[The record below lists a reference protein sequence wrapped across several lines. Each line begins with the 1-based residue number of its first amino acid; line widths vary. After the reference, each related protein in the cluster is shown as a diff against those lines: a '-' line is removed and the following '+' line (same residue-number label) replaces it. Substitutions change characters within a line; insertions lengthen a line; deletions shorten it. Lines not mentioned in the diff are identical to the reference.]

1 MTPATVRRVVR
12 RVLPSEHQEQTAVLS
27 WCAAMRAS
35 LPDLDLLYAIP
46 NGARTTMGMAK
57 KLKAEGVKTGVPD
70 LCLPVAR
77 GGYHA
82 LYIEMKRQR
91 LGQLS
96 PAQRHWGDLLRAQGN
111 LVVVAKGADRATEL
125 LAAYLAGTYRV

>member
-1 MTPATVRRVVR
+1 MAW
-12 RVLPSEHQEQTAVLS
+12 A
-27 WCAAMRAS
+27 AAMRAT
-35 LPDLDLLYAIP
+35 LPDLDLPYAIP

-82 LYIEMKRQR
+82 LYIEMKRQK

-96 PAQRHWGDLLRAQGN
+96 PAQRRWAELLRSQGN

-125 LAAYLAGTYRV
+125 LRAYLAGHYQR

>member
-1 MTPATVRRVVR
+1 
-12 RVLPSEHQEQTAVLS
+12 
-27 WCAAMRAS
+27 MRAKW
-35 LPDLDLLYAIP
+35 PDLDLLYAIP
-46 NGARTTMGMAK
+46 NGARTTMGVAK
-57 KLKAEGVKTGVPD
+57 KLRAEGLKRGVPD
-70 LCLPVAR
+70 LCLPVSR

-82 LYIEMKRQR
+82 LYIEMKRQK

-96 PAQRHWGDLLRAQGN
+96 PEQRRWGDLLRAKGN